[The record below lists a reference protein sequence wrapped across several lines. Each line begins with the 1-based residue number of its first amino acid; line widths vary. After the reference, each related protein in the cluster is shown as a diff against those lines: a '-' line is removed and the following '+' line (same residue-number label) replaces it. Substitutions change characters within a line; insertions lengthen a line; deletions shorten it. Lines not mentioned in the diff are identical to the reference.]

1 MKRKSVIYKR
11 TVFKL
16 KDFPTATKEGRRQQN
31 GTLNVLREDKCQNIL
46 LYAAK
51 LSFKHEVK
59 IKQFLTEKTESFY
72 YGKPLFEDLENALQD
87 EG

>member
-1 MKRKSVIYKR
+1 MKRKDSVIYKR

-16 KDFPTATKEGRRQQN
+16 KDFPTATKEARRQQN
-31 GTLNVLREDKCQNIL
+31 GTLTVLREDKCQNIL

-59 IKQFLTEKTESFY
+59 IQ
-72 YGKPLFEDLENALQD
+72 
-87 EG
+87 

>member
-1 MKRKSVIYKR
+1 MLSIKEL
-11 TVFKL
+11 FKL
-16 KDFPTATKEGRRQQN
+16 KDFPTATQEVRRQQN

-59 IKQFLTEKTESFY
+59 IK
-72 YGKPLFEDLENALQD
+72 
-87 EG
+87 